1 MRRKAAPPITKPL
14 TSMNHCRLLPQHA
27 DAEMEPPKHKANGM
41 AMSVEQMAD
50 ELAIGRNV
58 AYQIIRQPGFP
69 SFMIGR
75 RVLISRKGLQS
86 WIDEQCKR
94 GSYIPDYEDQEIP
107 EPIEK

>member
-1 MRRKAAPPITKPL
+1 MRRKATLPVTKSLTGIT
-14 TSMNHCRLLPQHA
+14 HGRLSPQQT
-27 DAEMEPPKHKANGM
+27 DAEIEAPKHKANGM

-86 WIDEQCKR
+86 WIDDQCKR
-94 GSYIPDYEDQEIP
+94 GCYIPDYEDLEIH
-107 EPIEK
+107 ETLEK

>member
-1 MRRKAAPPITKPL
+1 MRPKTFVPNAKPPS
-14 TSMNHCRLLPQHA
+14 SMKHNSLSPQHSE
-27 DAEMEPPKHKANGM
+27 AEIKTPRHKDNSM

-86 WIDEQCKR
+86 WIDEQCKK
-94 GSYIPDYEDQEIP
+94 GCYIPDYENLEIS

>member
-1 MRRKAAPPITKPL
+1 MRRKAVIPVTKPL
-14 TSMNHCRLLPQHA
+14 TGINRSHLSLQHSESEEKA
-27 DAEMEPPKHKANGM
+27 PKHKDNGM

-94 GSYIPDYEDQEIP
+94 GSYIPDYKDLEIP
-107 EPIEK
+107 EPLEK

>member
-1 MRRKAAPPITKPL
+1 
-14 TSMNHCRLLPQHA
+14 MNHGRLLPQHA

-58 AYQIIRQPGFP
+58 AYQLIRQPGFP

-75 RVLISRKGLQS
+75 RVLISRKGLQN

-94 GSYIPDYEDQEIP
+94 GSFIPDYEDLEIH
-107 EPIEK
+107 ESLEK